1 MKKGWLIALTIVLL
15 LGIGGYAYYNSLKN
29 KAQAEG
35 GEHDGS
41 LKPRL
46 EMSRLSISNI
56 TDESALL
63 NMNMLIDNPLPIGF
77 KARKLDYT
85 LYIDNEEVAKDA
97 YDKVIEIESEDSTS
111 LTLPI
116 KLYTKK
122 MVGVLKRLEAA
133 GTDSTD
139 YRIRTT
145 FDMDVPIAGERTF
158 TISQSMRAPV
168 YYLPQFKVEDI
179 DLGKFG
185 LNRTDVSAKIMC
197 TNKNKFPFDMTD
209 SEYSVTIDNKLI
221 ASGAQPEPIVI
232 KSQGTTPFVV
242 PMTVKPGQSLGLL
255 PKLIFNKKDTPV
267 EVTFRCKIMSKSDN
281 PMLKESQVATTIR
294 GTVAE
299 LMKLSKT
306 KKGETL

>member
-1 MKKGWLIALTIVLL
+1 ML
-15 LGIGGYAYYNSLKN
+15 LGIGGYSYYNSLKN

-35 GEHDGS
+35 GEHDGT

-63 NMNMLIDNPLPIGF
+63 NMNVLIDNPLPISF
-77 KARKLDYT
+77 KARKVDYT

-97 YDKVIEIESEDSTS
+97 YNKVVEVKSQDSTS
-111 LTLPI
+111 VLLPI
-116 KLYTKK
+116 TLYTKK

-168 YYLPQFKVEDI
+168 YHLPQFKVADI

-185 LNRTDVSAKIMC
+185 LNRTDVAARIIC
-197 TNKNKFPFDMTD
+197 TNKNKFPFDITD
-209 SEYSVTIDNKLI
+209 ATYSVTIDGKQI
-221 ASGAQPEPIVI
+221 ASGAQPEPILI
-232 KSQGTTPFVV
+232 KPQGTTPFMV
-242 PMTVKPGQSLGLL
+242 PMTVKPGQSLGLV
-255 PKLIFNKKDTPV
+255 PKLLFNKDNTPV

-281 PMLKESQVATTIR
+281 PMLKESQVATTIK

-306 KKGETL
+306 KKGENQ

>member
-1 MKKGWLIALTIVLL
+1 MRKGWLIALGVLLL
-15 LGIGGYAYYNSLKN
+15 LGIGGYVYYNSLKS
-29 KAQAEG
+29 KARSEG
-35 GEHDGS
+35 GPYDGT

-63 NMNMLIDNPLPIGF
+63 NMNVLIDNPLPISF
-77 KARKLDYT
+77 KARKVDYT

-97 YDKVIEIESEDSTS
+97 YDKVIEVKSEDSTS
-111 LTLPI
+111 VLLPI
-116 KLYTKK
+116 RLYTKK

-145 FDMDVPIAGERTF
+145 FDMNVPIASERTF
-158 TISQSMRAPV
+158 TVSQTMRAPV
-168 YYLPQFKVEDI
+168 YHLPQFKVDDI

-185 LNRTDVSAKIMC
+185 LNRADVAARILC
-197 TNKNKFPFDMTD
+197 TNDNKFPFDISD
-209 SEYSVTIDNKLI
+209 AKYSVTIDGKQI
-221 ASGAQPEPIVI
+221 AEGAQPEPILI
-232 KSQGTTPFVV
+232 KPQGTTPFMV
-242 PMTVKPGQSLGLL
+242 PLTVKPGQSLGLL
-255 PKLIFNKKDTPV
+255 PKLLFKKEDTPV

-306 KKGETL
+306 KKGENQ